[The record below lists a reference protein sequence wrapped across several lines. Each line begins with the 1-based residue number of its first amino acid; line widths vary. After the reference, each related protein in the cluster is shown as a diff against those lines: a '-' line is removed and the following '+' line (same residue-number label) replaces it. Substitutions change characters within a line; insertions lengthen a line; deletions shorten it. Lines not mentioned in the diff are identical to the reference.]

1 MKQTPINTLVTH
13 TYNVQVFDP
22 SNSPFNGNQ
31 GRCGR
36 GNAPANAG
44 RELAPTLTQRC
55 FVHEFAQQLA
65 TVIDS
70 LPQRAH
76 EPALIA
82 VFGLA
87 LILGARVISRIS
99 SFLAV
104 RETEHLPEVRS
115 ESIVEIR
122 LGEVN
127 SSSWQMSTSACSQ
140 TPPVGV
146 SSSNVVY

>member
-1 MKQTPINTLVTH
+1 ML
-13 TYNVQVFDP
+13 
-22 SNSPFNGNQ
+22 
-31 GRCGR
+31 
-36 GNAPANAG
+36 
-44 RELAPTLTQRC
+44 
-55 FVHEFAQQLA
+55 EFAQQLA
-65 TVIDS
+65 TVSES
-70 LPQRAH
+70 LFRTAYF

-104 RETEHLPEVRS
+104 RETEHLPEVRT
-115 ESIVEIR
+115 EAMIEIR
-122 LGEVN
+122 MGEVH

-146 SSSNVVY
+146 TSSNVVY